1 MPVVTLV
8 NPLSMVGLMLT
19 LAGLVGTFFYI
30 QLSGWLRDVQALH
43 AKIDLNKLGN
53 TDDNKKAIRECRVEQ
68 ARIASW
74 QTAVVNVV
82 VIGFVWFVLQIGFQL
97 IAMAPTD
104 PVAKPTRHALEVFQV
119 IFLVLSI
126 GLFVIGLWISVSNHR
141 ELEKLKPKS
150 AAPKAD

>member
-53 TDDNKKAIRECRVEQ
+53 TDDNKKAIRECTSSRL
-68 ARIASW
+68 A
-74 QTAVVNVV
+74 
-82 VIGFVWFVLQIGFQL
+82 
-97 IAMAPTD
+97 
-104 PVAKPTRHALEVFQV
+104 
-119 IFLVLSI
+119 
-126 GLFVIGLWISVSNHR
+126 
-141 ELEKLKPKS
+141 
-150 AAPKAD
+150 